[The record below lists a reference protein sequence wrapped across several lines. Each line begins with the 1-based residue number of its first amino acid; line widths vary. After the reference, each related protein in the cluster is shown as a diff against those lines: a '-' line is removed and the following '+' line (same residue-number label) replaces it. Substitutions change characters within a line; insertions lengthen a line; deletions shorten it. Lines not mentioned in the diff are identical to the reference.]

1 MPSFAAKIFIARCAR
16 SANLRPV
23 GHFSIH
29 KYSINL
35 SVTTAELGACQE
47 LIKDHLTRRT

>member
-23 GHFSIH
+23 
-29 KYSINL
+29 KNL
-35 SVTTAELGACQE
+35 L
-47 LIKDHLTRRT
+47 RTI